1 MDSSSGFWGF
11 RSQSARVH
19 TLLYLHDTG
28 SMSAL
33 IQGSIHNSYGAPY
46 STHIGCVAHVL
57 ITCICLHYVPKAFWV
72 IHTLD
77 TGKEESIASFLE
89 CGSPSG
95 FVVRYLSLR
104 IPKKQ
109 PYSLAIALVLD
120 HIVHGIPRNTRF
132 THSGRF
138 VSDKSHTTALLHI
151 SSNPRNMHPLY
162 FAFKR
167 A

>member
-1 MDSSSGFWGF
+1 M
-11 RSQSARVH
+11 
-19 TLLYLHDTG
+19 
-28 SMSAL
+28 
-33 IQGSIHNSYGAPY
+33 
-46 STHIGCVAHVL
+46 
-57 ITCICLHYVPKAFWV
+57 
-72 IHTLD
+72 
-77 TGKEESIASFLE
+77 ASFLE

-104 IPKKQ
+104 SPKKQ

-120 HIVHGIPRNTRF
+120 HIVHGIPRNTRS

-138 VSDKSHTTALLHI
+138 VSDKSHTTALLYI